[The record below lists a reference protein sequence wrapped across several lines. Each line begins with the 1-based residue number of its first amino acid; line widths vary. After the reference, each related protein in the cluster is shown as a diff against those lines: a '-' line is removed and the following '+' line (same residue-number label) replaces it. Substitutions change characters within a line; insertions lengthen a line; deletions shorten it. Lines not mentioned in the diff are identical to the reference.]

1 MHISDWPYWGM
12 FASGLLLTLKVS
24 IMAYVGALVLGTLG
38 VILRTSRIVPLRWA
52 GTVYVEVIRNIPSLA
67 LVFIVVFGLPQI
79 GLTLPLVTSVVVV
92 LAIYEG
98 AFACEVLRA
107 GINCVD
113 IGSAEAARALGLT
126 NRETLFHIVLPQA
139 VRSVV
144 QPLTNVFIKTVINSS
159 MIAIVGLADLTGVA
173 QRVNIRE
180 AEPMLFF
187 GVGLAYVTI
196 ALLGGLM
203 GGFIDR
209 KVRFTR

>member
-1 MHISDWPYWGM
+1 MPVLNWPYWGM
-12 FASGLLLTLKVS
+12 FASGLMLTLKVS
-24 IMAYVGALVLGTLG
+24 VLAYAGALVLGG
-38 VILRTSRIVPLRWA
+38 VGVVFRTSRIAPLRWA
-52 GTVYVEVIRNIPSLA
+52 GAAYVEVIRNVPALA
-67 LVFIVVFGLPQI
+67 LIFIVVFGLPQI
-79 GLTLPLVTSVVVV
+79 GLTMPLVTSVVIV

-113 IGSAEAARALGLT
+113 VGSAEAARALGLT
-126 NRETLFHIVLPQA
+126 NGETLFHIVLPQA

-196 ALLGGLM
+196 ALLGGLL
-203 GGFIDR
+203 GGYIDR

>member
-52 GTVYVEVIRNIPSLA
+52 GAVYVEVIRNIPSLA

-196 ALLGGLM
+196 ALLGGLL
-203 GGFIDR
+203 GGLIDR